1 MLLLYI
7 HKTNKALV
15 CLIDLISKYNV
26 DVHIGI
32 NITSKKVIQTS
43 SGIHF
48 LDERKNQGHTLPQCM

>member
-32 NITSKKVIQTS
+32 HITPKKVIQTS

-48 LDERKNQGHTLPQCM
+48 LDERKNQGYTLPQCM

>member
-32 NITSKKVIQTS
+32 HITPKNVIQTS

-48 LDERKNQGHTLPQCM
+48 LDERKNQGYTLPQCM